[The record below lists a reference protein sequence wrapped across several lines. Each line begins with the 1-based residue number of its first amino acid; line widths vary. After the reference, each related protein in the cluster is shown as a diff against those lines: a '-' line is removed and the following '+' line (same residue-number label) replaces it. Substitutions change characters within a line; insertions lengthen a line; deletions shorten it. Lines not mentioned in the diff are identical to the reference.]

1 MTKRVFLVS
10 ILLIL
15 VGLSGCLEESEST
28 GSTQSSPQIIT
39 LEIINDCENAEVH
52 IQSTTL
58 ANGSTMETVIGINV
72 SVYHAIYTPDVA
84 GLAFGYDLNLDGSI
98 DMFDNST
105 KGINNLSIPITE
117 FESLGENFFL
127 TSIAGIATNS
137 GGITTQLVHVS
148 NNCESLSGVNLA
160 QLTYMS
166 DDFSMYDFTV
176 SETGSTGT
184 TAGGEAVVYVSLDA
198 GDDLSWSTVIVQ
210 LSTDG
215 SAYVEC
221 TNPDKTAGTTCAVSD
236 NDDGKWGFSEEVTIS
251 EGSEDLCGAGTCDV
265 QVKILD
271 RSTNKLI
278 YESNEMTV

>member
-117 FESLGENFFL
+117 FESFGENLFL

-137 GGITTQLVHVS
+137 GGITTQLAHVS
-148 NNCESLSGVNLA
+148 NNCESLSGV
-160 QLTYMS
+160 
-166 DDFSMYDFTV
+166 
-176 SETGSTGT
+176 
-184 TAGGEAVVYVSLDA
+184 
-198 GDDLSWSTVIVQ
+198 
-210 LSTDG
+210 
-215 SAYVEC
+215 
-221 TNPDKTAGTTCAVSD
+221 
-236 NDDGKWGFSEEVTIS
+236 
-251 EGSEDLCGAGTCDV
+251 
-265 QVKILD
+265 
-271 RSTNKLI
+271 
-278 YESNEMTV
+278 